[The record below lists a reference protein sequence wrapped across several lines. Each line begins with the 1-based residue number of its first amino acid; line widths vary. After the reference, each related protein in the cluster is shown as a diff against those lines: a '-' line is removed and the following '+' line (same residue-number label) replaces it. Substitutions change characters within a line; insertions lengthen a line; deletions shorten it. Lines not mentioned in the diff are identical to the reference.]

1 MQKVLSELK
10 VNDMEA
16 DVGQQVRQVENILRQ
31 KIQDEETK
39 VKKINYALIKC
50 FLQLKVYYLAQKIIW
65 AQN

>member
-1 MQKVLSELK
+1 
-10 VNDMEA
+10 MEA